1 MENKTSSKDKSRNYD
16 ESKNDEF
23 ILNLVDLND
32 SLDLRKSN
40 DRE

>member
-1 MENKTSSKDKSRNYD
+1 MENKTPSKVKSKNFD
-16 ESKNDEF
+16 ESINDEL